1 MNKISPGVRESSHV
15 MIKMFNQ
22 KLVDQLNRVDIIG
35 DLAIDQETFNQLHEA
50 VSMCTNNFKMIDHF
64 KKRRRAYAVY
74 LVFCA
79 VYEYE
84 KNDGGYWKMLEKK
97 FQRSLSED
105 DKNYLVEIL
114 ETTIALH
121 KNIRQQFVVN
131 QSGSHSRIRKFLDQ
145 AGIPAKYLDSF
156 ITKIYRTIKDDDF
169 DSFSIHAWLNYL
181 RYDKRSTK
189 NYLTYILKPNESLDL
204 IRFTRK
210 RLRNFETKTP
220 ITGNRIRLAQ
230 AIDRFR
236 GTSSFRDQEELQKNV
251 EIHGSPYISI
261 DDQKVVL
268 NLPRV
273 NVKIFGK
280 ISWRLNDAVH
290 ACNEDEEFTINV
302 NPDSQYILML
312 FLNGQEVQ
320 RWDFFGTDN
329 GFLTFESN
337 GKLIRSGELKES
349 TRFIIITS
357 NLDIQNKNDLSISEI
372 RLNGEWS
379 RFWAYQIDLE
389 KIDSI
394 QIGDQT
400 VEVIREIKPIISGG
414 KNLWDESEIY
424 CELPD
429 LEIGSEKISLKNYIE
444 NFGEYQIRVRPKL
457 NCQIEFVPEVQ
468 FLTSCEEFPSD
479 ENGYENSR
487 IEIQIPNETRLIPQN
502 AQEIESNDNRI
513 IYLLDNPSDEFFTAE
528 FFYNDRSCIIRKRL
542 HPLTWAVYSST
553 EIQNQNHILQIPL
566 DDLLLDWFLYLES
579 NLDLRIEL
587 RDQDENP
594 MFEVPINR
602 IPFSLSNCFAEIDR
616 SNVQLYQLRLKL
628 PDDRSFLIAKI
639 GEEIDEFAIENF
651 SMLQI
656 EDQVLVEWD
665 ESGRKIDRELV
676 LININHPWLN
686 CLAISIPD
694 GATSFEIDTKKI
706 NPGYYRVAIQKNDKP
721 RNISEI
727 ETILPGFFHVH
738 ESKIKQI
745 LMKLLKI
752 PYVEIDAARRLLSEC
767 TANLQDIKKIFPEDF
782 DLMEKSKISLEKS
795 TDIDPI
801 WKRFIYDIISKIER
815 KMLNES

>member
-1 MNKISPGVRESSHV
+1 MSFFSSTDTLDE
-15 MIKMFNQ
+15 MNQ
-22 KLVDQLNRVDIIG
+22 KIISEIKNFDIIG
-35 DLAIDQETFNQLHEA
+35 DLPIDQKSFFRLQDWIKMSVNYRGVTRTLRNFHEA
-50 VSMCTNNFKMIDHF
+50 SI
-64 KKRRRAYAVY
+64 VY
-74 LVFCA
+74 LVFCG
-79 VYEYE
+79 VYEFDQG
-84 KNDGGYWKMLEKK
+84 NQNAYWDVISRRVGL
-97 FQRSLSED
+97 LNYSERRA
-105 DKNYLVEIL
+105 LVEEL
-114 ETTIALH
+114 NATINANP
-121 KNIRQQFVVN
+121 NIRRQFETN
-131 QSGSHSRIRKFLDQ
+131 SSGPYSFMRRFIDQ
-145 AGIPAKYLDSF
+145 VGIPVKQLNSF
-156 ITKIYRTIKDDDF
+156 ITRIYRTIKDNDF
-169 DSFSIHAWLNYL
+169 NSFSINAWLKYFSDLHEKSAALIYL
-181 RYDKRSTK
+181 EH
-189 NYLTYILKPNESLDL
+189 ILKPDESLDL
-204 IRFTRK
+204 IRFTRD
-210 RLRNFETKTP
+210 RLRNFETEIP
-220 ITGNRIRLAQ
+220 ITGNRIRIVD
-230 AIDRFR
+230 AIDKFK
-236 GTSSFRDQEELQKNV
+236 GTSEIQNQEKRQSRI
-251 EIHGSPYISI
+251 EIHGNPYISI
-261 DDQKVVL
+261 DDRKIVL
-268 NLPRV
+268 NLPRIHLKDTGTI
-273 NVKIFGK
+273 NWK
-280 ISWRLNDAVH
+280 LNDKLYQRD
-290 ACNEDEEFTINV
+290 EDEPMPINL
-302 NPDSQYILML
+302 NPMPQYILTL
-312 FLNGQEVQ
+312 LLGGKEVQ
-320 RWDFFGTDN
+320 TWDFFGTDN

-389 KIDSI
+389 RIDSI

-400 VEVIREIKPIISGG
+400 VEVIREIKPILSGG

-429 LEIGSEKISLKNYIE
+429 LEIGSEKIPLKNYIE

-457 NCQIEFVPEVQ
+457 NCHIEFVPEVQ
-468 FLTSCEEFPSD
+468 FLTSCEDLPSD
-479 ENGYENSR
+479 ENGYENRR

-553 EIQNQNHILQIPL
+553 EIQNQNQILQIPL
-566 DDLLLDWFLYLES
+566 DDLLLDWFLYIES

-587 RDQDENP
+587 RDQDENL

-616 SNVQLYQLRLKL
+616 SNVQLYQLRLKF

-676 LININHPWLN
+676 LININHPWRKFLG
-686 CLAISIPD
+686 IRIPD

-706 NPGYYRVAIQKNDKP
+706 NPGYYRLAIQKKDTS
-721 RNISEI
+721 RDISEI

-767 TANLQDIKKIFPEDF
+767 TANLQDVKKIFPEDF

>member
-1 MNKISPGVRESSHV
+1 MSFFSSTDTLDE
-15 MIKMFNQ
+15 MNQ
-22 KLVDQLNRVDIIG
+22 KIISEIKNFDIIG
-35 DLAIDQETFNQLHEA
+35 DLPIDQKSFFRLQDWIKMSVNYRGVTRTLRNFHEA
-50 VSMCTNNFKMIDHF
+50 SI
-64 KKRRRAYAVY
+64 VY
-74 LVFCA
+74 LVFCG
-79 VYEYE
+79 VYEFDQG
-84 KNDGGYWKMLEKK
+84 NQNAYWDVISRRVGL
-97 FQRSLSED
+97 LNYSERRA
-105 DKNYLVEIL
+105 LVEEL
-114 ETTIALH
+114 NATINANP
-121 KNIRQQFVVN
+121 NIRRQFETN
-131 QSGSHSRIRKFLDQ
+131 SSGPYSFMRRFIDQ
-145 AGIPAKYLDSF
+145 AGIPVKYLDKF
-156 ITKIYRTIKDDDF
+156 VETIYRTIDDEDY

-181 RYDKRSTK
+181 RYNHTSTK
-189 NYLTYILKPNESLDL
+189 IYLEHILKPDEALDF
-204 IRFTRK
+204 IQFVRN
-210 RLRNFETKTP
+210 RLRNVEKEIP
-220 ITGNRIRLAQ
+220 RTGNRIRVAQ
-230 AIDRFR
+230 AIRYWKER
-236 GTSSFRDQEELQKNV
+236 PEIIDQEKRKKKI

-261 DDQKVVL
+261 DNRNIIL
-268 NLPRV
+268 NLPPVTLTTSASFRW
-273 NVKIFGK
+273 I
-280 ISWRLNDAVH
+280 LNSEVYTCD
-290 ACNEDEEFTINV
+290 EDTCFQIELK
-302 NPDSQYILML
+302 PASQYDLSL
-312 FLNGQEVQ
+312 QRNGKEVQ
-320 RWDFFGTDN
+320 TWDFFGTDN

-457 NCQIEFVPEVQ
+457 NCHIEFVPEVQ
-468 FLTSCEEFPSD
+468 FLTSCEDLPSD
-479 ENGYENSR
+479 ENGYENRR
-487 IEIQIPNETRLIPQN
+487 IEIQIPYETRLIPQN

-553 EIQNQNHILQIPL
+553 EIQNQNQILQIPL

-639 GEEIDEFAIENF
+639 GEEIEDFAIENF
-651 SMLQI
+651 SMLQV

-706 NPGYYRVAIQKNDKP
+706 NPGYYRLAIQKNNP
-721 RNISEI
+721 QNISEI